1 MARVCEITGKRPQVG
16 NNVSHAN
23 NKTKRRFYP
32 NLQNQAFLRSWNRRV
47 VTLKLSTKAIKTISK
62 KGITAVMKEAK
73 AKGFWLLNQD
83 FNHYASWQEIK
94 PHSGNFRMHRAQSHR
109 LGRHEPL
116 HHHQNRKTLRSAS
129 SWRNTTRSWRRW
141 RFIRRLNRKLKV
153 NR

>member
-32 NLQNQAFLRSWNRRV
+32 NLQKKRFFVPETGEW

-73 AKGFWLLNQD
+73 AKGFLT
-83 FNHYASWQEIK
+83 A
-94 PHSGNFRMHRAQSHR
+94 
-109 LGRHEPL
+109 
-116 HHHQNRKTLRSAS
+116 
-129 SWRNTTRSWRRW
+129 
-141 RFIRRLNRKLKV
+141 
-153 NR
+153 